1 MAVFTQRYPAKQ
13 GVSEA
18 RFTLARETTM
28 RPGRE
33 QGRYPSEQKFSEARF
48 ILARETTMRT
58 DLKSVGRERAR
69 PITALEKRKSTRF
82 RKCFSGD
89 P

>member
-18 RFTLARETTM
+18 KLVFARETTM

-33 QGRYPSEQKFSEARF
+33 QGRYPTEQKFSKARF

-58 DLKSVGRERAR
+58 NLKISREREGSPDHGA
-69 PITALEKRKSTRF
+69 IKKKKHSLSQVLF
-82 RKCFSGD
+82 W
-89 P
+89 

>member
-33 QGRYPSEQKFSEARF
+33 QGRYPTEQKFSEARF
-48 ILARETTMRT
+48 ILAHETTMRT
-58 DLKSVGRERAR
+58 DLKISRERGRAR
-69 PITALEKRKSTRF
+69 SWRKKRKSTRF